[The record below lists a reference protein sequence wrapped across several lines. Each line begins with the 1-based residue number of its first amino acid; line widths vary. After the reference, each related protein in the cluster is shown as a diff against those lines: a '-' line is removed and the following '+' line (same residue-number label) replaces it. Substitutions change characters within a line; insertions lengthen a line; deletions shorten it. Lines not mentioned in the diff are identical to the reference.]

1 MRVTKALEYTF
12 LACQAMCIALSL
24 SAGEAWSHLLLTC
37 SCFFGGAFLGAFFCG
52 RASSGE
58 VTHG

>member
-12 LACQAMCIALSL
+12 LACQFICIALSL
-24 SAGEAWSHLLLTC
+24 CAGEALAHLLLTC
-37 SCFFGGAFLGAFFCG
+37 SYFFGGAFLGAFFYG
-52 RASSGE
+52 RYHGKE

>member
-1 MRVTKALEYTF
+1 MRVTKADEYTF

-24 SAGEAWSHLLLTC
+24 CAGEGWLHLLLAC
-37 SCFFGGAFLGAFFCG
+37 SYFFGGAFLGAFFYG
-52 RASSGE
+52 RSHGKE

>member
-12 LACQAMCIALSL
+12 LACQFACIALSL
-24 SAGEAWSHLLLTC
+24 CVGEAWSHLLLTC
-37 SCFFGGAFLGAFFCG
+37 SYFFGGAFLGAFFYEL
-52 RASSGE
+52 ASSWE